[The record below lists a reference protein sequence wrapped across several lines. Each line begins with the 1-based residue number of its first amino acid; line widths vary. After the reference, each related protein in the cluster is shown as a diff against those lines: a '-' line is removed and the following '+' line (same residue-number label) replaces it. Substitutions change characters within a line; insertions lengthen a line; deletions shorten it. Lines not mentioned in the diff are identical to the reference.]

1 MWEMELECMIKYQSQ
16 QFCKISKYC
25 PSEIQGGGGFMQQE
39 AFLPAQQPIS
49 IWKHAESEMTS
60 MVADQPQSCGS
71 KPGTARLIRMIT
83 EEPCDRF
90 NH

>member
-1 MWEMELECMIKYQSQ
+1 MESELECVTKYWSQ

-25 PSEIQGGGGFMQQE
+25 PSEIQEGGGAMQQE
-39 AFLPAQQPIS
+39 AFLPVQQPIS
-49 IWKHAESEMTS
+49 IWKHAESKMTS

-83 EEPCDRF
+83 EAPHDHF
-90 NH
+90 NQ